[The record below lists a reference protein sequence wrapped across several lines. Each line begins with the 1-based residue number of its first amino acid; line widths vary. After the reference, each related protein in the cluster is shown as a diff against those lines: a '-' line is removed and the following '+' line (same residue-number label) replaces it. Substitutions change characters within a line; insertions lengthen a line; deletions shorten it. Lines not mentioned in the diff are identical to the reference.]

1 MNKYTQLCIFITNFR
16 FAIDKNIC
24 KYIIVKK
31 YNIAKERCIFMIK
44 VFIDGQAGTTGL
56 RIKDRLSARD
66 DIELLKIDDDKR
78 KDTAEIKKFINESDI
93 TFLCLPDAAA
103 IEAVTLLENDKTKII
118 DASTAHRT
126 NPKWAYGFPELEKEF
141 KEKIVSDNLIA
152 NPGCYASGF
161 NSIVSPLVR
170 HGIIEADYPLTC
182 FAVSGY
188 SGGGNKAIAQYEDAE
203 RDPELDSPR
212 QYALT
217 QNHKHLK
224 EMAAISGLLR
234 TPIFSPM
241 ICDYKCGMVVSIPLF
256 ADILKKKCSLKNI
269 QEILAEHYDGQEFVK
284 VRRLGYTENMIGAN
298 NFDGRDDMEIE
309 VNGNDDR
316 IVITSRFDNLGK
328 GASGAAIQ
336 CMNLALGIDE
346 KKGLILGE

>member
-1 MNKYTQLCIFITNFR
+1 
-16 FAIDKNIC
+16 
-24 KYIIVKK
+24 
-31 YNIAKERCIFMIK
+31 MIK

-56 RIKDRLSARD
+56 RIRDRLSERD
-66 DIELLKIDDDKR
+66 DIQLLEIDNDKR
-78 KDTAEIKKFINESDI
+78 KDNNEIKKFINESDV

-103 IEAVTLLENDKTKII
+103 IEAVTLLENNKTKII

-126 NPKWAYGFPELEKEF
+126 NPEWAYGFPELSESL
-141 KEKIVSDNLIA
+141 KEKIKTNQLIA

-161 NSIVSPLVR
+161 NSIAAPLVMN
-170 HGIIEADYPLTC
+170 GIIDADYPLTC

-203 RDPELDSPR
+203 RDIELDSPR

-224 EMAAISGLLR
+224 EMTAVSGLSR
-234 TPIFSPM
+234 VPVFCPM

-256 ADILKKKCSLKNI
+256 TNMLKKKCNLQDIRN
-269 QEILAEHYDGQEFVK
+269 ILAEHYDGQDFVK
-284 VRRLGYTENMIGAN
+284 VRPLGYTENMIGAN

-309 VNGNDDR
+309 VNGNEDR

-336 CMNLALGIDE
+336 CMNLAMGIDE